1 MLKCAENSSN
11 PLSLLIFGIE
21 GTRLRIEEAKLM
33 YKQLLSKTEDAIM
46 VIAVILQRM
55 RSTEDALRVLRY
67 FIGMFCIICMHSVC
81 VCIVLVAVVI
91 LYYSVVYLLVYTYT
105 LYLHYTLQSL
115 LNQYVYIYQALMY
128 CAGVD

>member
-67 FIGMFCIICMHSVC
+67 FIGRYCKVCMYSIC
-81 VCIVLVAVVI
+81 VCMVLVAVVI
-91 LYYSVVYLLVYTYT
+91 LYYSIVYLLVYIYT
-105 LYLHYTLQSL
+105 LHLDYTLQSL
-115 LNQYVYIYQALMY
+115 LYQYVCIHQALMY